1 MAYYV
6 AVLLLCA
13 CLFYAMLLCFLFVEK
28 AAEYVESYWDI
39 ISDITHN
46 EGLAMDEVDS
56 LVKKHSSAAG
66 GLCLGAIVLNLL
78 CAHLSAKVMGYRYA
92 LYMPCHSMM

>member
-28 AAEYVESYWDI
+28 AAEYVESYWAL

-46 EGLAMDEVDS
+46 EGLAIHEVD
-56 LVKKHSSAAG
+56 LSSSSFFQH
-66 GLCLGAIVLNLL
+66 IKTKN
-78 CAHLSAKVMGYRYA
+78 S
-92 LYMPCHSMM
+92 S